1 MSLLLEKILADVDR
15 LDPVE
20 RLEVVARV
28 IARLQQQAPSPSSQ
42 NKLSRK
48 DLFGCLRGQVTMS
61 ADFNEPL
68 SDFAEY
74 M

>member
-1 MSLLLEKILADVDR
+1 MSPLLEKILADVNR
-15 LDPVE
+15 LEPSE
-20 RLEVVARV
+20 RLEVIARV
-28 IARLQQQAPSPSSQ
+28 AAGLQHPEHPLPK

-48 DLFGCLRGQVTMS
+48 NLFGCLRGQVSMT
-61 ADFNEPL
+61 ADFNDPL

>member
-1 MSLLLEKILADVDR
+1 MSPLQEKILADVEQ
-15 LDPVE
+15 LDPME
-20 RLEVVARV
+20 RLEV
-28 IARLQQQAPSPSSQ
+28 IARIVAGLQQKPELSPK

-48 DLFGCLRGQVTMS
+48 DLFGCLRGQVTM
-61 ADFNEPL
+61 AEDFNAPL

>member
-1 MSLLLEKILADVDR
+1 MSPLLEKILADVDR
-15 LDPVE
+15 LEPSE
-20 RLEVVARV
+20 RLEVIARV
-28 IARLQQQAPSPSSQ
+28 IARMQQPEHSLPK

-48 DLFGCLRGQVTMS
+48 NLFGCLRGQVTMS
-61 ADFNEPL
+61 ADFNDPL